1 VLERARVT
9 DASGRSVDLEHLRLP
24 RPEES
29 AEAEAAE
36 EQAAEAQAAEQPP
49 AATEVGSATSIR
61 PIGS

>member
-1 VLERARVT
+1 MLERARVT
-9 DASGRSVDLEHLRLP
+9 DASGHSVDLEHLRLP

-36 EQAAEAQAAEQPP
+36 EQAAEQPP
-49 AATEVGSATSIR
+49 AATEAGSATSIR